1 MRAVCD
7 NCLTNLH
14 CININTLFNLSI
26 LIFFKTFCIVGLPN
40 SVRPT
45 TCSGGAG
52 RRGIPSGGQ
61 SVGLLQLS
69 RQSDVSSCAGEP
81 TAQRS
86 TDCSVRMGM
95 IGRRFPLSLNA
106 SDPQFAIGSLILP
119 QNRLGVAV
127 LAGRRETWVALLLV
141 REQVKERRR
150 GEDACVLLSNP

>member
-1 MRAVCD
+1 
-7 NCLTNLH
+7 
-14 CININTLFNLSI
+14 
-26 LIFFKTFCIVGLPN
+26 
-40 SVRPT
+40 
-45 TCSGGAG
+45 
-52 RRGIPSGGQ
+52 
-61 SVGLLQLS
+61 
-69 RQSDVSSCAGEP
+69 
-81 TAQRS
+81 
-86 TDCSVRMGM
+86 M